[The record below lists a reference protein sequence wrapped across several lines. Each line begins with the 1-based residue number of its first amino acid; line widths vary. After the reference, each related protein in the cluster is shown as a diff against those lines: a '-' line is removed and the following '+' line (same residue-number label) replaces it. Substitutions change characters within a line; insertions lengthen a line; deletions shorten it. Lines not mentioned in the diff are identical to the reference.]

1 MNCYLHPFNNCP
13 QLKQS
18 FTTEV
23 LCVKDRGIPYLSGV
37 ATLLRDPFSA
47 GSSPDLSTISNL
59 KVQVENQGKSSYL
72 MSKTDIE
79 NIKNFVNSK
88 QSCLKY
94 HTKNEFMSICTLTNF
109 PIPEINGAA
118 ITRVST
124 TKGGVYMI
132 LGGEF
137 TPVPSRGFVFVYMIP
152 PENAISERVIPAR
165 VHPSCCTGARFLF
178 RCETRTGIGAF
189 HTRDA

>member
-1 MNCYLHPFNNCP
+1 MNSFLHPFNNCA
-13 QLKQS
+13 QLK
-18 FTTEV
+18 V
-23 LCVKDRGIPYLSGV
+23 LCVEDRGIPYLSGV

-47 GSSPDLSTISNL
+47 GSFPDLLTISNL

-132 LGGEF
+132 LGG
-137 TPVPSRGFVFVYMIP
+137 
-152 PENAISERVIPAR
+152 R
-165 VHPSCCTGARFLF
+165 VHPGSLSWLCIRLHDTTRKCHIGTSHTGTSSPQLLYRSEIFVPARNPHRYCRFSF
-178 RCETRTGIGAF
+178 
-189 HTRDA
+189 